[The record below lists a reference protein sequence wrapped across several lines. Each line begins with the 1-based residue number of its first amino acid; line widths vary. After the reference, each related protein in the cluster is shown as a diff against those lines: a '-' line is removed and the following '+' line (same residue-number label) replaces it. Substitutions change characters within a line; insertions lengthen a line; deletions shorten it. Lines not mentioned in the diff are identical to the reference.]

1 MSESNACAPRTRAK
15 IAVERRTAASASP
28 RGMFSLLYG
37 IYEYLQ
43 RKAEVRLL
51 LVGLDKAGKT
61 SCLEKLRALQLP
73 GSSGAVV
80 LPVAPTVGLN
90 IARFDWQGTHK
101 LVLWDL
107 GGQAC
112 PPFARPASLPPA
124 HAPAKTGLRSIW
136 EKYYGDAHVLVFVVD
151 AAAPER
157 WEEAR
162 GVLERA
168 LASSELGGAPLLLLV
183 NKKDLAGAEGC
194 AQAVAALGPLG
205 VESEEGRGGGEGRA
219 VRVSAVC
226 ALSGESLKES
236 LGWAVEAARKARR
249 TRLMAERAQ
258 AAMGGA

>member
-1 MSESNACAPRTRAK
+1 
-15 IAVERRTAASASP
+15 
-28 RGMFSLLYG
+28 MFSLAYG
-37 IYEYLQ
+37 IYEYCC

-61 SCLEKLRALQLP
+61 SCLEKLRALQLSP
-73 GSSGAVV
+73 GSAGAVV

-90 IARFDWQGTHK
+90 IARFDWQGTYK

-107 GGQAC
+107 GGQASPSS
-112 PPFARPASLPPA
+112 PPDARAPLLA
-124 HAPAKTGLRSIW
+124 HSPLSQTGLRSIW
-136 EKYYGDAHVLVFVVD
+136 EKYYGDAHVLIFVVD

-157 WEEAR
+157 LEEAR

-168 LASSELGGAPLLLLV
+168 LASGELGGAPLLLLV

-194 AQAVAALGPLG
+194 AQAVAALGPLAG
-205 VESEEGRGGGEGRA
+205 ESEEGRGGGEGRA

-226 ALSGESLKES
+226 ALSGEGLKEA

-258 AAMGGA
+258 AALGG